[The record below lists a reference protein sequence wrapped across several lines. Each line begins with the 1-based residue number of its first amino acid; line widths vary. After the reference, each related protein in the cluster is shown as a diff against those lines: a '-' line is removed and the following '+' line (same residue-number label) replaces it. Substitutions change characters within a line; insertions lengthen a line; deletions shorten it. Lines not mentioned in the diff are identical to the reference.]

1 MSKNRNRTRTQR
13 NDVTRAPTP
22 QPKAQELILDTSEQV
37 ELPSPAEGLAL
48 IQKLETLRKSRVIT
62 LFTYPNVFMRNDIP
76 MQIYLQLRQIGRTE
90 RIDLFLNSTGGLTEV
105 PWRIITLVRNFCEH
119 FGVLIPYTA
128 HSAATHLAMGA
139 DEIVMGDMSELSPVD
154 PSQAHA
160 LGPKDG
166 EKMLLVSV
174 QEVRH
179 LFQLIKQEGEYS
191 AESLGTIYSALFD
204 KVHPLALGAIE
215 RSYELARLISRN
227 ALSTHL
233 DPQKDAERINKLVD
247 AFSGK
252 FYSHSYPI
260 GWKEAKEAGLDVTYV
275 RDELW
280 ETMWQLFNFY
290 NAFAPV
296 ALPISKRPIQV
307 AKPIV
312 WIDSV
317 PARRIL
323 QEVYEIQP
331 DTKTGIA
338 EGQPLDARWLSTPWT
353 ESSDEDTSVE
363 MDSTTKEK

>member
-1 MSKNRNRTRTQR
+1 M
-13 NDVTRAPTP
+13 
-22 QPKAQELILDTSEQV
+22 DTSDKV

-62 LFTYPNVFMRNDIP
+62 LFAYPNVFMRNDIP

-105 PWRIITLVRNFCEH
+105 PWRIITLIRNFCEH

-166 EKMLLVSV
+166 EKVILVSV

-179 LFQLIKQEGEYS
+179 LFQLITQEGKYS
-191 AESLGTIYSALFD
+191 PESLGTIYSALFD
-204 KVHPLALGAIE
+204 KVHPLTLGAIE
-215 RSYELARLISRN
+215 RSYELARLISKN

-233 DPQKDAERINKLVD
+233 DSEKDAERIEKLVD

-252 FYSHSYPI
+252 FYSHRYPI

-275 RDELW
+275 KDELW
-280 ETMWQLFNFY
+280 ETMWELFNFY

-296 ALPISKRPIQV
+296 GRPISQRPVRV

-312 WIDSV
+312 WIDS
-317 PARRIL
+317 AQERRIL
-323 QEVYEIQP
+323 QEVYEMQL
-331 DTKTGIA
+331 DKKTGIA
-338 EGQPLDARWLSTPWT
+338 EGEPLDAKWLGTPWNETT
-353 ESSDEDTSVE
+353 EEEAYTE
-363 MDSTTKEK
+363 MVATTEEN